1 MKYTVNNQA
10 TQNKDLV
17 YTEGFWSGKK
27 TITYNGV
34 ELKKVEK
41 NKFEYTDGEKAEIFE
56 IKGNSFIG
64 VSINMFGQNVEVLRK
79 LVWYEIL
86 LSVLVFLPGVIF
98 GGLIGGMI
106 AGVLGV
112 ANLFVIRHLDKWYLQ
127 VLTTVGIL
135 IAEVLLLFV
144 VGVLL
149 LKIFNPII

>member
-1 MKYTVNNQA
+1 
-10 TQNKDLV
+10 
-17 YTEGFWSGKK
+17 
-27 TITYNGV
+27 
-34 ELKKVEK
+34 
-41 NKFEYTDGEKAEIFE
+41 
-56 IKGNSFIG
+56 
-64 VSINMFGQNVEVLRK
+64 MFGQDVEVLRQ

-86 LSVLVFLPGVIF
+86 LSVLVLLPGVIF
-98 GGLIGGMI
+98 GGMIGGMI
-106 AGVLGV
+106 GGVVGV

>member
-1 MKYTVNNQA
+1 MKYIVNNQA

-34 ELKKVEK
+34 ELKKIEK
-41 NKFEYTDGEKAEIFE
+41 NKFEYADGDKKEVFE
-56 IKGNSFIG
+56 IKGNSFLG
-64 VSINMFGQNVEVLRK
+64 VKINMFGQDVEVLRQ

-98 GGLIGGMI
+98 GGMIGGMI

-112 ANLFVIRHLDKWYLQ
+112 VNLFIIRHLDKWYLQ

-135 IAEVLLLFV
+135 VGEVLLLFV